1 MNCWVIFQCAF
12 LGANYRKTTRRNLTR
27 YNYTFYNS
35 MTTSLGDG
43 RLGLSTVAV
52 NSNIIDYD
60 EGTNKYEYVRVF
72 EKNNM

>member
-1 MNCWVIFQCAF
+1 
-12 LGANYRKTTRRNLTR
+12 
-27 YNYTFYNS
+27 

>member
-1 MNCWVIFQCAF
+1 
-12 LGANYRKTTRRNLTR
+12 
-27 YNYTFYNS
+27 

-72 EKNNM
+72 EKNKHVIHPVEPCARD